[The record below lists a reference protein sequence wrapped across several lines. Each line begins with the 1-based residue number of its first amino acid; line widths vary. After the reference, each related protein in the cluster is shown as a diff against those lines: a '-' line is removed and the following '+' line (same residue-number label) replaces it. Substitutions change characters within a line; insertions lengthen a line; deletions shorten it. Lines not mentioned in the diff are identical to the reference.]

1 MWKKSS
7 KSNLRTLPNV
17 KIMKNKNG
25 ANDRINT
32 TNIDLTFS
40 YIKLSLKLLE
50 FKWEKVIILQL
61 FVNATSIKTCFSMT
75 TFYIGFCHYQ
85 LHQMLDHFT
94 TKLHQLHELYQPLL
108 RKQINFGAQLER
120 GRVRGFPC
128 LLLKIDKTYSNIG
141 KNCIVRVHLRIKFS
155 LEMQF

>member
-61 FVNATSIKTCFSMT
+61 LLMPWAWRVVLVCPHSISVSAIFSYTNMAATSYINLGFSSWKWV
-75 TFYIGFCHYQ
+75 FAEFGHCHEKRISAVSAS
-85 LHQMLDHFT
+85 F
-94 TKLHQLHELYQPLL
+94 K
-108 RKQINFGAQLER
+108 KVNNFGAQLET
-120 GRVRGFPC
+120 GRVGGFP
-128 LLLKIDKTYSNIG
+128 
-141 KNCIVRVHLRIKFS
+141 S
-155 LEMQF
+155 LFWK